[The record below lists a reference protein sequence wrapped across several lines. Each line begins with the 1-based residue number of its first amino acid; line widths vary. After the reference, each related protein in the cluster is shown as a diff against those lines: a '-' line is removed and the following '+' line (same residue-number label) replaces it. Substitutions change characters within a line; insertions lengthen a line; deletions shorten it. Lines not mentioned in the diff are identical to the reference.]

1 LDDLR
6 MNQLLPAILVQ
17 DEATFRE
24 RLSLVQDLVPVV
36 HLDVMDGAFVPN
48 RTWFD
53 AKVLETLETPV
64 RFELHLMVMDPG
76 RVVDEVR
83 NIEKV
88 FRTIWHMETEIDH
101 AALIERVHAMQKEAG
116 LAIKPQTALDEL
128 ARYADGLD
136 EILVMGAEPGFSGR
150 ALDPHTIERATEIHE
165 RFPEMA
171 IGFDI
176 GVNAETIPRLKA
188 AGVSRFCAASAIF
201 TSADPRE
208 ELRRLVAML

>member
-1 LDDLR
+1 
-6 MNQLLPAILVQ
+6 MNRLLPAILVQ

-24 RLSLVQDLVPVV
+24 RLSFVQDLAPVV

-53 AKVLETLETPV
+53 AKVLGSLETPV
-64 RFELHLMVMDPG
+64 RFELHLMVKDPG

-83 NIEKV
+83 NIENIV
-88 FRTIWHMETEIDH
+88 RAIWHIETEIDH

-116 LAIKPQTALDEL
+116 LAIKPQTALEEL
-128 ARYADGLD
+128 ARYAHGLD

-150 ALDPHTIERATEIHE
+150 ALDPHTIERAAEIRA

-201 TSADPRE
+201 SATDPKSE
-208 ELRRLVAML
+208 IEKLTGLM